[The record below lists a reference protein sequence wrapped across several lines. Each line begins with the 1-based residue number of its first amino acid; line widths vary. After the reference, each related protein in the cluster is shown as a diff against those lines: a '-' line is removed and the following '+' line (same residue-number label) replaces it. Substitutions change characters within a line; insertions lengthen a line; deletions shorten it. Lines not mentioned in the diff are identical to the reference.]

1 MQPTGRALRPTGCT
15 CISTTPG
22 TMKSHKPE
30 RKLDLTP
37 TQVTGSALAAMSG
50 AFFAS
55 WAGTAGTI
63 IGAALGSV
71 IVTVGAAT
79 YTWSLQ
85 RTRDAVRRT
94 AAQVRQ
100 QALTANA
107 QPQRVADG
115 PLREPETLA
124 PADTSA
130 YAFLYAGPT
139 TSSATTA
146 ATRAA
151 PAEPSAAAT
160 TAQAVGPRRAA
171 LATAAPRQRCRDR
184 RHAAGDHRHRS
195 RGRQARSPPSPAMTP
210 PAPRSAAPSAAAPA
224 GTDDATDTATSGSS
238 GSSDSASDDRGTE
251 TDTGSGA
258 GRRRRR
264 APAARTPGPAPTRR
278 HPSRTPA
285 PTPAPVDPDTPSPDP
300 EPSTAP

>member
-1 MQPTGRALRPTGCT
+1 
-15 CISTTPG
+15 
-22 TMKSHKPE
+22 MKSHKPE

-55 WAGTAGTI
+55 WAGTTGTI

-115 PLREPETLA
+115 PLREPETPA

-151 PAEPSAAAT
+151 PAQPSAAAR
-160 TAQAVGPRRAA
+160 PRRRWD
-171 LATAAPRQRCRDR
+171 LAGLPWPRLLL
-184 RHAAGDHRHRS
+184 A
-195 RGRQARSPPSPAMTP
+195 
-210 PAPRSAAPSAAAPA
+210 SAAVTVATLLGITAIEAVAGRPVSSFTGGDSTGTTLGSTFGGSAA
-224 GTDDATDTATSGSS
+224 GTDDATDTATSGGS

-258 GRRRRR
+258 GDADTGTSREDAGTGTDPE
-264 APAARTPGPAPTRR
+264 APQP
-278 HPSRTPA
+278 TPA

>member
-1 MQPTGRALRPTGCT
+1 
-15 CISTTPG
+15 
-22 TMKSHKPE
+22 MKSHKPE
-30 RKLDLTP
+30 RELDLTP

-55 WAGTAGTI
+55 WAGTTGTI

-115 PLREPETLA
+115 PLREPETPE

-130 YAFLYAGPT
+130 YGFLYA
-139 TSSATTA
+139 
-146 ATRAA
+146 A
-151 PAEPSAAAT
+151 PATSKATPALASQPTVTARRRRRLDLAGLPWPRLLLASAAVTVAT
-160 TAQAVGPRRAA
+160 LLGITAIEAV
-171 LATAAPRQRCRDR
+171 
-184 RHAAGDHRHRS
+184 AGRPVSSFTGGDS
-195 RGRQARSPPSPAMTP
+195 TGTTLGSTFGG
-210 PAPRSAAPSAAAPA
+210 SAA
-224 GTDDATDTATSGSS
+224 GTDDATDTATSGGS

-258 GRRRRR
+258 GDADTGTSREDAGTDTDPE
-264 APAARTPGPAPTRR
+264 APQP
-278 HPSRTPA
+278 TPA